1 MRRVFGIILVLAL
14 VLAGAIGAAPAPLAS
29 DVAITILHTNDMHAN
44 GLESK
49 TVIGYSRIAGYANDL
64 KSQGKNVLLL
74 DAGDTFHGLPWANLE
89 QGAAVVNLMNISG
102 YDAMTT
108 GNHDYNYGSA
118 RLADLARATSFPVLA
133 ANVYKDGVLMFQPY
147 MIKEVAGVR
156 VAIFGLATQETMYKS
171 DPTGLVGVFFENP
184 VNTAARLING
194 ELAGKYDVLICL
206 AHLGIDASSNPTS
219 LSLAKACPEIDLI
232 IDGHSHSSLV
242 AEIMNNTTN
251 VLIVSADSMGV
262 SLGRVDMVV
271 NTARKVSSRVPQT
284 INLTNTPN
292 MPADP
297 AVKKMA
303 DGIAKAQEPKLA
315 VVVGKAAIN
324 LEGKREIVR
333 AQESNL
339 GRLIANGMLATT
351 GADVALMNGGGI
363 RDSIPAGDIT
373 KKQVYTVLP
382 FGNYLWTTTVT
393 GDELKKVLENGVSKL
408 PAIDGRYPHLAG
420 ATFTFDVA
428 QPVGSRVT
436 GITVGG
442 NPVDPAKKY
451 TLVTL
456 NFEMNGGDEYTM
468 LKGRAYKE
476 FPLDA
481 DSFMA
486 YLQKLGTVTEDNIVY
501 KK

>member
-1 MRRVFGIILVLAL
+1 
-14 VLAGAIGAAPAPLAS
+14 
-29 DVAITILHTNDMHAN
+29 
-44 GLESK
+44 
-49 TVIGYSRIAGYANDL
+49 
-64 KSQGKNVLLL
+64 
-74 DAGDTFHGLPWANLE
+74 
-89 QGAAVVNLMNISG
+89 
-102 YDAMTT
+102 
-108 GNHDYNYGSA
+108 
-118 RLADLARATSFPVLA
+118 
-133 ANVYKDGVLMFQPY
+133 
-147 MIKEVAGVR
+147 
-156 VAIFGLATQETMYKS
+156 
-171 DPTGLVGVFFENP
+171 
-184 VNTAARLING
+184 
-194 ELAGKYDVLICL
+194 
-206 AHLGIDASSNPTS
+206 
-219 LSLAKACPEIDLI
+219 
-232 IDGHSHSSLV
+232 
-242 AEIMNNTTN
+242 
-251 VLIVSADSMGV
+251 
-262 SLGRVDMVV
+262 
-271 NTARKVSSRVPQT
+271 
-284 INLTNTPN
+284 
-292 MPADP
+292 
-297 AVKKMA
+297 
-303 DGIAKAQEPKLA
+303 
-315 VVVGKAAIN
+315 
-324 LEGKREIVR
+324 
-333 AQESNL
+333 
-339 GRLIANGMLATT
+339 MLATT
-351 GADVALMNGGGI
+351 GADIALMNGGGI

-382 FGNYLWTTTVT
+382 FGNYLWTTTLT